1 MHPQAQCEL
10 YFKTPYQL
18 LVSVVLSAQATDKV
32 VNRCML
38 PIYERGFTPETVL
51 RWGYDKLLRH
61 IRQIG
66 LAPTKAKNI
75 LALTRLLQDEF
86 AGKIPA
92 NRTALESLPGVGR
105 KTASVILGELFEAK
119 TLAVDTHVYRT
130 TARLG
135 LHREKSPTK
144 CEQALLKI
152 IPPRHLP
159 HAHHLFIAHGRYVC
173 QARKPDCSSCL
184 LNNLCPAAN
193 PAQTKNNSGL
203 PSPKDSC

>member
-32 VNRCML
+32 VNRCMI
-38 PIYERGFTPETVL
+38 PVYERGFTPETVL
-51 RWGYDKLLRH
+51 RWGYAKLLQH

-75 LALTRLLQDEF
+75 LALTRLLQSKF
-86 AGKIPA
+86 AGNVPA
-92 NRTALESLPGVGR
+92 TRTALESLPGVGR
-105 KTASVILGELFEAK
+105 KTANVILAELFGEK

-135 LHREKSPTK
+135 LHAEKTPAK
-144 CEQALLKI
+144 CEQKLLKI
-152 IPPRHLP
+152 IAPRYLP

-173 QARKPDCSSCL
+173 QARKPACSVCL
-184 LNNLCPAAN
+184 LNDLCPAA
-193 PAQTKNNSGL
+193 KVG
-203 PSPKDSC
+203 